1 MNAGERKR
9 RGRLRGE
16 FRHRDGARPVHVY
29 FEGARVAVAVAEGEA
44 ARIAVR
50 KGERQR
56 TFRAHDG
63 VVAHGERIARKEQR
77 AAEAHEARTG
87 RRGGIVAAGI
97 FADHIGLQREDDL
110 HLAARPVALVHGVG
124 DSQRAVSCGDF
135 PAHAAAVGIGQQE
148 ANAHAPLFALQVR
161 DLQRLAGA
169 HRAEAARKDRE
180 VIDGQRT
187 RTLQKRIAQ
196 GHFGVRIVR
205 AHGGQDHPGGLR
217 EVMPRRRS
225 FVHEQVGSRYA
236 RIDVAGAEDVHLDR
250 VAMVT
255 PQVEI
260 RGGVAAQKDVV
271 VQRAASVAR
280 FDMHER
286 RPFGCAGEVPLGL
299 RADGGILAPEVLVEV
314 VAPLE
319 AALSGKRK
327 PAVGRKQVLDVGPVL
342 PEGCHTSGHVAQRNA
357 VQGEP
362 CRTALCERDAQIE
375 THGAAFQRHGN
386 ILVGIDMQILAGR
399 HDQRVAGRQVGLA
412 RDIEAVGFQFVERH
426 FSGIRSGIG
435 EDQQVVVA
443 VDQTQGNRTGGVRD
457 VETLRGFGHTPVE
470 QVQAQV
476 AHGSFLRVVECPV
489 EGFAADGFGVQREG
503 DLRLAGLILRRRFV
517 RTAQAAAQRER
528 NRQQRKKAV

>member
-9 RGRLRGE
+9 REGLRGE
-16 FRHRDGARPVHVY
+16 FRHRDGARLIHVY

-56 TFRAHDG
+56 AFRAHDG

-77 AAEAHEARTG
+77 AAEAHEAQTG
-87 RRGGIVAAGI
+87 RRGGIVGAGI

-110 HLAARPVALVHGVG
+110 HSAAGPVALVHGVG
-124 DSQRAVSCGDF
+124 DSQRAVSRGDF

-148 ANAHAPLFALQVR
+148 ADAHAPLFALQVR
-161 DLQRLAGA
+161 DLQRFAGA

-180 VIDGQRT
+180 VIDGQRA
-187 RTLQKRIAQ
+187 RALQERIAQ
-196 GHFGVRIVR
+196 RHFGVGVVR
-205 AHGGQDHPGGLR
+205 AYGGQDHPGDLR
-217 EVMPRRRS
+217 EVVPRRRR
-225 FVHEQVGSRYA
+225 FVHEQVCGRDA

-250 VAMVT
+250 VAVVT

-286 RPFGCAGEVPLGL
+286 RPFRCAGEVPLGL
-299 RADGGILAPEVLVEV
+299 RTDGGIFAPEVLVEV

-319 AALSGKRK
+319 APLSRKRK
-327 PAVGRKQVLDVGPVL
+327 PAVGREQVLDVGPVL
-342 PEGCHTSGHVAQRNA
+342 PEGRHPSGHVAQRNA

-362 CRTALCERDAQIE
+362 RRTALRERDAQIE
-375 THGAAFQRHGN
+375 THGAAFQRYGN
-386 ILVGIDMQILAGR
+386 ISVGIDMQVFAGR
-399 HDQRVAGRQVGLA
+399 HDQRVAGRQVGLP
-412 RDIEAVGFQFVERH
+412 RDFEAVGFQFVERH
-426 FSGIRSGIG
+426 LSGIRSGIG
-435 EDQQVVVA
+435 EGQQVVVA
-443 VDQTQGNRTGGVRD
+443 VDQTQGNRPGGIRD

-476 AHGSFLRVVECPV
+476 AHDPLLCVVESPV
-489 EGFAADGFGVQREG
+489 EGFTADGLGVQREG
-503 DLRLAGLILRRRFV
+503 DLRLAGLILRRGFV

-528 NRQQRKKAV
+528 NRQQRKEAV